1 MNTEARS
8 AQEIWGSALT
18 ELKSQ
23 LSKASYRTWFEKTV
37 GLCYQAN
44 QFVVG
49 VPNNFVAEYL
59 EKSQRSLIQKA
70 LIPLTRC
77 DIEVGF
83 TSK

>member
-1 MNTEARS
+1 MNTTK
-8 AQEIWGSALT
+8 AQQIWESALT
-18 ELKSQ
+18 ELKTQ
-23 LSKASYRTWFEKTV
+23 LSKASYRTWFEETV

-49 VPNNFVAEYL
+49 VPNEFVAEYL
-59 EKSQRSLIQKA
+59 NKSQRPLIQKV